1 MQNRDIF
8 YILSRLDVIENN
20 QRAVTSSIGMLGSIV
35 DQMRRSTYSL
45 STHTHSAPF
54 DSAAKADANGVG
66 LVAYTSGVNV
76 QTTLVGTM
84 VSSGGT
90 HSGYVSPML
99 IVNPSTVTA
108 ASATNINARFNK
120 DTLSLQFYGVWRDYP
135 EV

>member
-8 YILSRLDVIENN
+8 YILSRLDVIENK

-76 QTTLVGTM
+76 QTTLVGAITTTSAG
-84 VSSGGT
+84 V
-90 HSGYVSPML
+90 HSGYVMPLL
-99 IVNPSTVTA
+99 IMNPRSSAA

-120 DTLSLQFYGVWRDYP
+120 DTLSLQFYGVWRDYI
-135 EV
+135 